1 MLVARRITFLFKCS
15 TQCQTQSSQ
24 WQLVTVQLSTRQ
36 IVFLW
41 QEQERNRKYRLTLD
55 TKSHR
60 EASLG
65 ERKIITKVEGKPKT
79 DVSNFGGML
88 WSLVCNRCRLVH
100 YRLISIE
107 KYKIL
112 CKEFFLINRIAAV
125 YKTMFLFSFHF
136 FFIFLPQIFQC
147 SILLLRCFMRYSH
160 VCIGNSKWGKLNFNK
175 G

>member
-79 DVSNFGGML
+79 DVSNFRGML

-112 CKEFFLINRIAAV
+112 FKEFFFDQSNCCCLQNNV
-125 YKTMFLFSFHF
+125 
-136 FFIFLPQIFQC
+136 FIFFSLFLYIFT
-147 SILLLRCFMRYSH
+147 SNFSMLHSVVEMFHEILTCVH
-160 VCIGNSKWGKLNFNK
+160 WEQ
-175 G
+175 

>member
-65 ERKIITKVEGKPKT
+65 KRKIITKVEGKPKT
-79 DVSNFGGML
+79 DVSNFRGML

-107 KYKIL
+107 KYKIFL
-112 CKEFFLINRIAAV
+112 AQKFFYQSNCCCLQNNV
-125 YKTMFLFSFHF
+125 F
-136 FFIFLPQIFQC
+136 FFSLFLYIFNPNFSMLHSVVEMFHE
-147 SILLLRCFMRYSH
+147 ILTCVH
-160 VCIGNSKWGKLNFNK
+160 WEQ
-175 G
+175 